1 MRSFSFILI
10 IFHFNINYI
19 FSLIIYEDKDGNS
32 YPSFNIQIEETFNK
46 SVIINDTK
54 KIDFNDKIT
63 SEDIINEMGF
73 GWNLGN
79 TLDAHKR
86 VLNQGLNSET
96 YWGNPFTTEEIIKGI
111 SEKGIKTIRI
121 PVTWHNHIIDLNYTI
136 DPEWMKRVKTIVDWS
151 INQKLYV
158 ILNCHHDYHL
168 NYTNVSMPYGKGYY
182 PLKKDKE
189 ESEKF
194 LYNIWKQIT
203 EAFNNGYDHHLI
215 FEPLNEPHLEGSD
228 YSWKYVKG
236 NELCED
242 AVSTLNEY
250 MNVILKTIR
259 ESGGNNQKRFILICP
274 LMASTITA
282 LNSDFI
288 FPSDKNYN
296 PNNNKLILSVHSYT
310 PSDFAGSSKP
320 EEKTY
325 KDDYN
330 IIQYDMFFNLYE
342 KFILNGYNIIFG
354 EFGAVNKNNTE
365 ERIKWGKY
373 YIETAKKF
381 HMSCIIWDNGKMEN
395 IVDIKSVFGIYDRR
409 NIKWIDDNLI
419 NSYVNFASIPME
431 NNPEIKYFGYNLNE
445 DFIFDNWKNKMRL
458 EGYIFRLYNSFC
470 RLCLKLNEPNN
481 PSYKALSASNG
492 DWTERFIF
500 NNSELKNAIFREED
514 NSTRP
519 FKGNLTLEIFLNPKN
534 YEMARNKGIIF
545 FGHNL
550 IAKEVYISGPRFLKM
565 EPMKIIRS
573 QNSQKI
579 FMYFTENATNLTNN
593 IIFENVNYNINKQ
606 ISCEVDNK
614 NETIIICEGIFN
626 FTEEYIIKDSNNY
639 LLTNRK
645 LSIIPGK
652 GEKYNINNLID
663 SKINFDDENLGI
675 IVHFS
680 EKKFSNIND
689 NTKLMIEIDDLYLE
703 PKFRALY
710 IYKGKTS
717 SIIIFDQSKND
728 IKIGNDGG
736 IEISSGNQI
745 ISINLS
751 NNYKTIQENGI
762 TIKGYGFSLKSIYF
776 NEVFNENENKNDN
789 NNNNNNDNNSDYKI
803 WIIILI
809 IFVILVL
816 IAIIIFIIIKKS
828 KKPLEKNIDDDFS
841 GNEKILNEV

>member
-19 FSLIIYEDKDGNS
+19 FSSIIYEDKDGNS
-32 YPSFNIQIEETFNK
+32 YPSFNTQIEEMFNK
-46 SVIINDTK
+46 SVIIKDTK

-79 TLDAHKR
+79 TLDAHR
-86 VLNQGLNSET
+86 PVLNQGLNSET

-111 SEKGIKTIRI
+111 SEKGVMTIRI

-158 ILNCHHDYHL
+158 ILNCHHDYYQ
-168 NYTNVSMPYGKGYY
+168 NYTNVSIPYGKGYY

-274 LMASTITA
+274 LMASTKTA

-310 PSDFAGSSKP
+310 PSDFADSSKP

-419 NSYVNFASIPME
+419 KVIHML
-431 NNPEIKYFGYNLNE
+431 ILH
-445 DFIFDNWKNKMRL
+445 
-458 EGYIFRLYNSFC
+458 LY
-470 RLCLKLNEPNN
+470 P
-481 PSYKALSASNG
+481 
-492 DWTERFIF
+492 W
-500 NNSELKNAIFREED
+500 
-514 NSTRP
+514 
-519 FKGNLTLEIFLNPKN
+519 
-534 YEMARNKGIIF
+534 
-545 FGHNL
+545 
-550 IAKEVYISGPRFLKM
+550 
-565 EPMKIIRS
+565 KII
-573 QNSQKI
+573 QK
-579 FMYFTENATNLTNN
+579 
-593 IIFENVNYNINKQ
+593 
-606 ISCEVDNK
+606 
-614 NETIIICEGIFN
+614 
-626 FTEEYIIKDSNNY
+626 
-639 LLTNRK
+639 
-645 LSIIPGK
+645 
-652 GEKYNINNLID
+652 
-663 SKINFDDENLGI
+663 
-675 IVHFS
+675 
-680 EKKFSNIND
+680 
-689 NTKLMIEIDDLYLE
+689 
-703 PKFRALY
+703 
-710 IYKGKTS
+710 
-717 SIIIFDQSKND
+717 
-728 IKIGNDGG
+728 
-736 IEISSGNQI
+736 
-745 ISINLS
+745 
-751 NNYKTIQENGI
+751 
-762 TIKGYGFSLKSIYF
+762 
-776 NEVFNENENKNDN
+776 
-789 NNNNNNDNNSDYKI
+789 
-803 WIIILI
+803 
-809 IFVILVL
+809 
-816 IAIIIFIIIKKS
+816 
-828 KKPLEKNIDDDFS
+828 
-841 GNEKILNEV
+841 